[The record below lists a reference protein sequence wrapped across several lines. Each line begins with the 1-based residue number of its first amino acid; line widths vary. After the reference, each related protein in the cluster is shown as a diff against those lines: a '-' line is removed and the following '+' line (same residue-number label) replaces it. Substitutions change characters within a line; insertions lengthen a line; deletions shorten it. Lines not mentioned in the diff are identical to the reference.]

1 MHLGVHMVL
10 ATLQMHRRSQQG
22 TTMAT
27 WVRDQRVKMFSAL
40 QLKENPDQ

>member
-1 MHLGVHMVL
+1 LKQKLELLEMLPNDYEWMHLGVHMVL

-27 WVRDQRVKMFSAL
+27 
-40 QLKENPDQ
+40 